1 MNEEPILRASA
12 LSKKFISYKKQPG
25 LSGSIKSLFKREYLE
40 KRAVDNFSMEIQR
53 GEIVGLLG
61 PNGAGKTTLMKMF
74 TGIIVPSSGSLHILG
89 RNPWQREKFFRKKIA
104 LVMGQKSQ
112 LWWDIPAMDS
122 FELLQKYYEIPRLE
136 FNQRIQQMSQNLEVE
151 SLLHIHVR
159 KLSLGERMKMELM
172 ASLLHNPEI
181 IFLDEPTIGLDLVAQ
196 EKIREFIKN
205 YRKQTNCSVIITS
218 HYMADVEELCQ
229 RLILIFDGKNR
240 FDGPLYRFSNIFG
253 HEKKVS
259 FSFSIPITEPPPW
272 FKHLEPQWN
281 EDKTFVELRISE
293 DDLRKNTMEI
303 IKNFPVVEFNTE
315 KMPIERIMKTIIKNP
330 DLLRNHNVSK

>member
-1 MNEEPILRASA
+1 MRKNPILRACA

-25 LSGSIKSLFKREYLE
+25 LIGSVKSLFKREYVE
-40 KRAVDNFSMEIQR
+40 KMAVDNFSLEILP

-74 TGIIVPSSGSLHILG
+74 TGIIVPSSGSLHILNC
-89 RNPWQREKFFRKKIA
+89 NPWQREKDFRKKIA

-122 FELLQKYYEIPRLE
+122 FELLQKYYEIPRMD
-136 FNQRIQQMSQNLEVE
+136 FNRRIQEMSRDLEVE

-196 EKIREFIKN
+196 EKIREFIKS
-205 YRKQTNCSVIITS
+205 YREQTNCSVIITS

-229 RLILIFDGKNR
+229 RLVLIFDGQNR

-259 FSFSIPITEPPPW
+259 FRFSISVTDTPSW
-272 FKHLEPQWN
+272 LGHLEPQWN
-281 EDKTFVELRISE
+281 QDRTFVELRISE

-303 IKNFPVVEFNTE
+303 IKNFPVIEFNTE

-330 DLLRNHNVSK
+330 ELLRNQNVPS